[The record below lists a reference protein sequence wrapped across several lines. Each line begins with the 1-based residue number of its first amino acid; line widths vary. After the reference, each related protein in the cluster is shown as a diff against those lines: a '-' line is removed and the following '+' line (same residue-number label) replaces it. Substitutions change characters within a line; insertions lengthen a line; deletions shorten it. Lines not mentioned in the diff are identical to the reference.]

1 MIKIKGLSAEDLN
14 GFMDEGTEFNG
25 ELRFR
30 DTFRIDG
37 RLKGRI
43 VSDNTLIV
51 GESGQVEADIDCGV
65 VSIRGAVSG
74 RVQGRQ
80 RIEVLAGA
88 RVQATLVFEK
98 AGSIDVDYAIEPIG
112 TKAAPPAPGAHSH

>member
-1 MIKIKGLSAEDLN
+1 DSAPARRAPCYSSRSTATWWRPGGPMIKIKGLSTEDLN

-37 RLKGRI
+37 RLKGRV

-51 GESGQVEADIDCGV
+51 GESGHVEADIDCGV

-80 RIEVLAGA
+80 RIE
-88 RVQATLVFEK
+88 
-98 AGSIDVDYAIEPIG
+98 
-112 TKAAPPAPGAHSH
+112 

>member
-1 MIKIKGLSAEDLN
+1 MIKIKGLAAEDLN

-51 GESGQVEADIDCGV
+51 GESGQVEAEIDCGV
-65 VSIRGAVSG
+65 VSIRGVVTG
-74 RVQGRQ
+74 RVLEHLGD
-80 RIEVLAGA
+80 IPVLARG
-88 RVQATLVFEK
+88 RPRPRCCL
-98 AGSIDVDYAIEPIG
+98 G
-112 TKAAPPAPGAHSH
+112 TVPW